1 MIDFIEV
8 LGLPST
14 PDYCIMVIL
23 NREREMVMNKMKS
36 FALVPVLVI
45 AGIVAVHMMM
55 AVAVVS
61 PMPVA

>member
-1 MIDFIEV
+1 
-8 LGLPST
+8 
-14 PDYCIMVIL
+14 
-23 NREREMVMNKMKS
+23 MNKMKS

-55 AVAVVS
+55 AIAVVS